1 MEDLINF
8 TVSNIIGSDDF
19 EVSNEEDGE
28 YIRYT
33 IKAPEDV
40 IGLIIGKGGKT
51 IKSIRRLVKIRA
63 TLEKKRV
70 DLEVVSL

>member
-1 MEDLINF
+1 MEDLIKF
-8 TVSNIIGSDDF
+8 TVSNIIDSEDF
-19 EVSNEEDGE
+19 EITSEEDTD
-28 YIRYT
+28 YIRYS
-33 IKAPEDV
+33 IKAPEDM

-70 DLEVVSL
+70 DLEVLSA